1 MLKKTV
7 LTFAF
12 LTILTTFYGFNAQ
25 FSTPVTDDML
35 LNDDAADFGNSLL
48 GEGGYVISAYDN
60 VIRNI
65 SEKEG
70 HDWRLMSAIAYHES
84 RFTPDITSRSGARGL
99 MQIMPS
105 VARQFDVPTE
115 QVSNPETNIWL
126 ANKLMSKIMNT
137 LRFPEGTPEKDRMS
151 IILASYNSGIGHVND
166 ARRLARLNGEDPNSW
181 EVVARY
187 LQLKAQPEYYENEAV
202 KCGRFT
208 GSRQT
213 LAYVNDVIGRYDRY
227 CRIAGR

>member
-25 FSTPVTDDML
+25 FGTPVTDTEPDER
-35 LNDDAADFGNSLL
+35 FGMIDLSLL
-48 GEGGYVISAYDN
+48 AEGEYVISTYDN
-60 VIRNI
+60 LIRNI
-65 SEKEG
+65 SEREG
-70 HDWRLMSAIAYHES
+70 NDWRLMSAIAYHES

-105 VARQFDVPTE
+105 VARQFEVSTE
-115 QVSNPETNIWL
+115 RISDPEINVWL
-126 ANKLMSKIMNT
+126 ANKLMSEIT
-137 LRFPEGTPEKDRMS
+137 SSLRIPAGTPERDRMS
-151 IILASYNSGIGHVND
+151 IVLASYNGGIGHVND
-166 ARRLARLNGEDPNSW
+166 ARRLAKAHGEDPNSW

-187 LQLKAQPEYYENEAV
+187 LELKALPEYYENDVV

-213 LAYVNDVIGRYDRY
+213 LAYVDDVMGRYDKY

>member
-48 GEGGYVISAYDN
+48 GEGDYVISAYDN

-208 GSRQT
+208 GRRQT
-213 LAYVNDVIGRYDRY
+213 LAYVNDVIGRYDKY
-227 CRIAGR
+227 CRIARR

>member
-12 LTILTTFYGFNAQ
+12 LTILTTFYGFNSQ
-25 FSTPVTDDML
+25 FGTPATDPVLNEEAGMNNL
-35 LNDDAADFGNSLL
+35 LLPA
-48 GEGGYVISAYDN
+48 EGGYVISAYDN
-60 VIRNI
+60 LIRRI
-65 SEKEG
+65 SEQEG

-105 VARQFDVPTE
+105 VARQFDVPADRIAD
-115 QVSNPETNIWL
+115 PETNVWL
-126 ANKLMSKIMNT
+126 ANKLMSEIMSS
-137 LRFPEGTPEKDRMS
+137 LRLPASTPEKDRMS
-151 IILASYNSGIGHVND
+151 IVLASYNGGIGHVSD
-166 ARRLARLNGEDPNSW
+166 ARRLARLNGDNPNSW

-187 LQLKAQPEYYENEAV
+187 LELKAQPEYYENEVV

-213 LAYVNDVIGRYDRY
+213 LAYVDDVMGRYDKY

>member
-25 FSTPVTDDML
+25 FSAPVTDDML
-35 LNDDAADFGNSLL
+35 LNDDAADFGSSLL
-48 GEGGYVISAYDN
+48 SDGEYVISAYDN

-115 QVSNPETNIWL
+115 EVANPETNIWL

-151 IILASYNSGIGHVND
+151 IILASYNSEIGHVND

-213 LAYVNDVIGRYDRY
+213 LAYVNDVIGRYDKY
-227 CRIAGR
+227 CRIARR

>member
-1 MLKKTV
+1 MLKKTF
-7 LTFAF
+7 LTFVF
-12 LTILTTFYGFNAQ
+12 LTLLTTFYGLNAN
-25 FSTPVTDDML
+25 FDPY
-35 LNDDAADFGNSLL
+35 GNRTAGSFIGSAERTEIAHTISVYDELIRSVSEE
-48 GEGGYVISAYDN
+48 EGY
-60 VIRNI
+60 
-65 SEKEG
+65 
-70 HDWRLMSAIAYHES
+70 DWRLMSAIAYHES

-115 QVSNPETNIWL
+115 EVANPETNIWL

-187 LQLKAQPEYYENEAV
+187 LTLKSEPEYYENEVV

-213 LAYVNDVIGRYDRY
+213 LAYVKDVIGRYDKY
-227 CRIAGR
+227 CRIAVR